1 MQGSAGV
8 GREQGSEGEL
18 EMHKMWGEVRT
29 DLEAD
34 PWAAGRRGLPFLEGE
49 HVQTS
54 RLGQRT

>member
-1 MQGSAGV
+1 M

-29 DLEAD
+29 DLETD